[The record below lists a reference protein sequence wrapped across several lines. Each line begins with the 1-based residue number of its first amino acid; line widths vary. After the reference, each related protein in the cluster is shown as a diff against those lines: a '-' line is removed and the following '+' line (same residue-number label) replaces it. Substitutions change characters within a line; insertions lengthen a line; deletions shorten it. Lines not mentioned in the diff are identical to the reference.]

1 MILFLIGIIITM
13 ILSPIA
19 STAPDHDTYL
29 EEIEEE
35 ADPSEK
41 DDEIK
46 ATETSSIRLQ
56 FGIAIFFTA
65 LIFMVVTQTLYGGEV
80 RKGTIRS
87 IALYPIDMNGITIA
101 KIISISIIS
110 GVILFVMFFIPILP
124 FYFSNTFPN
133 FPAIIFMTYIISVIL
148 LTFSAFASHIPTYL
162 FKNIKFSLNRL
173 IIIFTIFA
181 IVFTETVLD
190 FIGRFYVITSRMSGT
205 EADKFLEGWSETAQG
220 LAVLSPYHGWGRILT
235 SMFGFNTG
243 GFDFFLIGPLGLLII
258 VGGFMMGKKI
268 YLDVF
273 HLD

>member
-1 MILFLIGIIITM
+1 M

-19 STAPDHDTYL
+19 STAPDHDSYL
-29 EEIEEE
+29 EEIKEETP
-35 ADPSEK
+35 DPSERAG
-41 DDEIK
+41 EIK
-46 ATETSSIRLQ
+46 AEETRSINTQ

-65 LIFMVVTQTLYGGEV
+65 LIFLVVAQTLYGGEV

-110 GVILFVMFFIPILP
+110 GLILFAIFFLPILP

-133 FPAIIFMTYIISVIL
+133 FPAIIIMAYIISVIL
-148 LTFSAFASHIPTYL
+148 LIFTAFTSHLPTYL

-181 IVFTETVLD
+181 IIFTETVLN
-190 FIGRFYVITSRMSGT
+190 FIGQFYVITSRMGGT
-205 EADKFLEGWSETAQG
+205 DADKFLEAWSETAQG

-243 GFDFFLIGPLGLLII
+243 GFDFFLIGPIGVLLI